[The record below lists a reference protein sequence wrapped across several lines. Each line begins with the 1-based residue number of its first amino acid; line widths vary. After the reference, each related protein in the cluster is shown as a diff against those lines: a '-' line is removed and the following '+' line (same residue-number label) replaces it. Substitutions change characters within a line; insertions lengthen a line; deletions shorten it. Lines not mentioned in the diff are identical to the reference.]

1 MVNDIMGM
9 MYQYAGSASYL
20 RFKEEMQQLHNL
32 VKGVNSAA
40 LDKFFNEPY
49 EYFTSDETKEIY
61 NILCSKPEAKDISS
75 QIMYELKAC
84 VEVNDSWYIV

>member
-1 MVNDIMGM
+1 MGM
-9 MYQYAGSASYL
+9 MYQYAGSASYP

-32 VKGVNSAA
+32 VKGVNSVA

-84 VEVNDSWYIV
+84 VEVNNSWYIV

>member
-32 VKGVNSAA
+32 VKDVNSVA
-40 LDKFFNEPY
+40 LNKFFNEPY

-61 NILCSKPEAKDISS
+61 NIICSKPEAKDISS